1 MNIILIPYRN
11 REDHLDYFIKNTV
24 PSLKKYLNP
33 LKIIIIEQNNDRLFN
48 RGKLLNTGF
57 LEYFQEGK
65 YFFTHDVDLNPYDK
79 TIQEVYTK
87 VPNQN
92 EIIGIYTSGCDTLGG
107 IVKFD
112 KNTFQKI
119 NGFPD
124 NFWGWG
130 VEDKALQNRALSFDI
145 NISKYYKDNQKDKH
159 DHFKLF
165 EQHTEYPGRG
175 GVNDPNTSKLLEK
188 SMIEYEQ
195 FQHWSKNKKLERIF
209 KNGLN
214 TMKYLISK
222 KLVKDEIIEHIYVD
236 EVDDYF

>member
-1 MNIILIPYRN
+1 MNIILIPYRD
-11 REDHLDYFIKNTV
+11 RKEHLDYFIKHTL
-24 PSLKKYLNP
+24 PILKKYLFP
-33 LKIIIIEQNNDRLFN
+33 LKIIIIEQNNQKLFN
-48 RGKLLNTGF
+48 RGKLLNAGF
-57 LEYFQEGK
+57 LEYFKEGT
-65 YFFTHDVDLNPYDK
+65 YFFTHDVDLNPYEK
-79 TIQEVYTK
+79 TIEEIYTK
-87 VPNQN
+87 IPKQD

-107 IVKFD
+107 IIKFH

-130 VEDKALQNRALSFDI
+130 VEDKALQNRAAFFHI
-145 NISKYYKDNQKDKH
+145 NTEKYYKDNEINKH

-175 GVNDPNTSKLLEK
+175 GVNDPNTEKLLEK
-188 SMIEYEQ
+188 SMIEYDHFKEWSIEQ
-195 FQHWSKNKKLERIF
+195 QKQRIF

-222 KLVKDEIIEHIYVD
+222 KEIIDDTIEWIYVD
-236 EVDDYF
+236 ELDDYF